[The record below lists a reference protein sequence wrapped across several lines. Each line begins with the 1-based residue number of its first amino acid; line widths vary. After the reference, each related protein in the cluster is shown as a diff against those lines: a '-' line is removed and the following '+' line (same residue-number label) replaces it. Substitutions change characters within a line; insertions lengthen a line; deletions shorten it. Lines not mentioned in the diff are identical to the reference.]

1 MKQMRNDGKK
11 KSLVL
16 VLAGL
21 LAYALSLTYAAPSEA
36 DAALCPPASALT
48 ACFDFTESAGVTNLK
63 STTVTPSKNG
73 LPLAPIIIPAS
84 FSTGGGVQSSVIN
97 TVPCQSD
104 TYTADAFSSYQVG
117 PLIMNSLTV
126 SATPGTG
133 VLKDRTGE
141 APCMKPP
148 TNFTGH

>member
-1 MKQMRNDGKK
+1 MKKKGGKK
-11 KSLVL
+11 KYIGLVL
-16 VLAGL
+16 IGL
-21 LAYALSLTYAAPSEA
+21 LAYALSLTYAAPA

-48 ACFDFTESAGVTNLK
+48 ACFDFTEAAGVTNLK

-73 LPLAPIIIPAS
+73 VALAPIIIPAS
-84 FSTGGGVQSSVIN
+84 IVTGGGVQSSIVS
-97 TVPCQSD
+97 TVQCQAD

-117 PLIMNSLTV
+117 PLVMNSLTV

>member
-1 MKQMRNDGKK
+1 MKKKSGKK
-11 KSLVL
+11 KYLVL

-21 LAYALSLTYAAPSEA
+21 LAYALSLTYAVQA

-48 ACFDFTESAGVTNLK
+48 ACFDFTEAAGVTNLQ
-63 STTVTPSKNG
+63 STTVTPRKNG
-73 LPLAPIIIPAS
+73 VTLVPIIIPAS
-84 FSTGGGVQSSVIN
+84 VVTGGGVQSSVVS

-148 TNFTGH
+148 TNFTVH